1 MAPTPSFST
10 LLQALQEEGSSEGI
24 APALI
29 QCGADGGA
37 VSRAT
42 LHLAISDM
50 AGRLR
55 EAGVKPG
62 DTVSL
67 AFENSVS
74 MRLIAR
80 THTHTHTHTHTQTH
94 THTNTHTR
102 TQTHTHAHT
111 QAHTHTST
119 HTHTQTRTHT
129 ETHNLTH
136 THAHTYT
143 NTCAHTP
150 TNTYN
155 THTHVNHAHIH
166 VHINTHTHTHI
177 HTHMH
182 THSPAWHAHVAT
194 HDIVSAIFAP
204 DHLLKHH
211 HHPHKP

>member
-80 THTHTHTHTHTQTH
+80 THTHTHTQTHTQTH
-94 THTNTHTR
+94 THAHKH
-102 TQTHTHAHT
+102 THTHTHKHTHT
-111 QAHTHTST
+111 QAHTHIHRHAHTQKRTTSHTHT
-119 HTHTQTRTHT
+119 HTHTQTHARTHPQ
-129 ETHNLTH
+129 THITH
-136 THAHTYT
+136 TR
-143 NTCAHTP
+143 
-150 TNTYN
+150 
-155 THTHVNHAHIH
+155 
-166 VHINTHTHTHI
+166 
-177 HTHMH
+177 M
-182 THSPAWHAHVAT
+182 
-194 HDIVSAIFAP
+194 
-204 DHLLKHH
+204 
-211 HHPHKP
+211 

>member
-80 THTHTHTHTHTQTH
+80 THTHTHTHTHTYTHTHKHTH

-102 TQTHTHAHT
+102 T
-111 QAHTHTST
+111 HTST
-119 HTHTQTRTHT
+119 HTHKHTHTYTDTHTHRNAQPHTHTRTHI
-129 ETHNLTH
+129 HKHMRAH
-136 THAHTYT
+136 THK
-143 NTCAHTP
+143 
-150 TNTYN
+150 
-155 THTHVNHAHIH
+155 HI
-166 VHINTHTHTHI
+166 
-177 HTHMH
+177 
-182 THSPAWHAHVAT
+182 
-194 HDIVSAIFAP
+194 
-204 DHLLKHH
+204 
-211 HHPHKP
+211 